1 MQWLSRDRVVNGNI
15 IARLYSYQVRQWHYY
30 YFFFR
35 RSAGCYKTPEVGS
48 VRIGWLWWVGGANC
62 WYARLGKRVSHCN
75 LPTDRPTDL
84 TRAWR
89 VGLYGKYDCR
99 GGGDG
104 VQSGGAW
111 GFQLGRALTLA
122 LAMLRPHGFVSC
134 RTRLAG
140 ATLAEKFRNYLGSTT
155 QILSSSMWQYWQYCS
170 MKQSSIKIYHPF
182 SLSARKLTQATP
194 ALQSPL
200 TLGHCHLS
208 HSPISCANC
217 KWGMCFGG
225 QATWGGGE
233 PSATFQR

>member
-1 MQWLSRDRVVNGNI
+1 MQWLSLDRVVNGNI

-99 GGGDG
+99 GGGMVFRAEG
-104 VQSGGAW
+104 LGASNW
-111 GFQLGRALTLA
+111 AGRLLWH
-122 LAMLRPHGFVSC
+122 LRCFG
-134 RTRLAG
+134 RTG
-140 ATLAEKFRNYLGSTT
+140 
-155 QILSSSMWQYWQYCS
+155 
-170 MKQSSIKIYHPF
+170 
-182 SLSARKLTQATP
+182 
-194 ALQSPL
+194 
-200 TLGHCHLS
+200 LS
-208 HSPISCANC
+208 HAEHVWPVLHSQKNSEI
-217 KWGMCFGG
+217 
-225 QATWGGGE
+225 T
-233 PSATFQR
+233 